1 MTIKCDFIIC
11 SNDTKNSKCTKKLFF
26 DQNNVNVQC
35 RIEIQLQSGKIKH
48 NACAQTHTRIPIRIH
63 VPLVQA
69 IKVYVY
75 LSLRLLYHIQWDLCL
90 YGNFN
95 LTFILHS
102 IAVCGTASQ
111 VCIDIANR
119 IFKCFGVLKLLLLLL
134 FFH

>member
-1 MTIKCDFIIC
+1 M
-11 SNDTKNSKCTKKLFF
+11 
-26 DQNNVNVQC
+26 QC

-48 NACAQTHTRIPIRIH
+48 NACAQTHTRIPIPIRIH

-69 IKVYVY
+69 TKVYVLY

-119 IFKCFGVLKLLLLLL
+119 IFKCFGVLKSLLLLL
-134 FFH
+134 FFPLKPNVEQFKHEIH